1 MKTRLFSLSLMI
13 MLAAVQVFAGRIYL
27 IGDAMSSGWS
37 LDAAPLMEQTGD
49 NVYQWVGNLK
59 DGTLK
64 FLTHKDWVPS
74 YGPTT
79 NNTALTVG
87 TSVLQLRSSYD
98 DPDNAFAVTAGRY
111 ALTIDLSGDTPQL
124 TVANGAELPDK
135 GLSSYY
141 PETIYAIGSATTA
154 GWLASSAIEMHESAF
169 NSGIYNG
176 TLTLSSGEL
185 KFLNQKNFEAG
196 GYGASVSNDPINGAG
211 VYTLKALDGDDLK
224 FAVTLDKATE
234 FDVTAN
240 IVAGSLSLTAT
251 GVEPEVVYPAKLYII
266 GPAVGGWSWD
276 DYGQEMRTLE
286 EGVYTWKGTLMA
298 DEMKFFEQPKFEA
311 VAYGATEAGK
321 VMSADGEYD
330 IVKLTDNDYKFIAPA
345 DNVTL
350 TVNLKTMKL
359 TSAKDVT
366 SLNDIVLLNGMTDV
380 YDITGFLVTRI
391 ENSYVG
397 SCGLKAGIYIF
408 KSAQITQKVVIR

>member
-1 MKTRLFSLSLMI
+1 
-13 MLAAVQVFAGRIYL
+13 
-27 IGDAMSSGWS
+27 
-37 LDAAPLMEQTGD
+37 
-49 NVYQWVGNLK
+49 
-59 DGTLK
+59 
-64 FLTHKDWVPS
+64 
-74 YGPTT
+74 
-79 NNTALTVG
+79 
-87 TSVLQLRSSYD
+87 
-98 DPDNAFAVTAGRY
+98 
-111 ALTIDLSGDTPQL
+111 
-124 TVANGAELPDK
+124 
-135 GLSSYY
+135 
-141 PETIYAIGSATTA
+141 
-154 GWLASSAIEMHESAF
+154 MHESAF

-185 KFLNQKNFEAG
+185 KFLNQKAFGA

-211 VYTLKALDGDDLK
+211 VYTLVALDKADLK
-224 FAVTLDKATE
+224 FAVTLDELTE

-240 IVAGSLSLTAT
+240 IVDGSLSLTAT
-251 GVEPEVVYPAKLYII
+251 GVEPEVVYPANLYII

-276 DYGQEMRTLE
+276 DNAQEMKTLE

-298 DEMKFFEQPKFEA
+298 GEMKFFEQPKFEA

-330 IVKLTDNDYKFIAPA
+330 IVKLIDNDYKFIAPA

-366 SLNDIVLLNGMTDV
+366 SLNDIVLLDGMTDV
-380 YDITGFLVTRI
+380 YDITGLFITRI
-391 ENSYVG
+391 ENSYIG

>member
-27 IGDAMSSGWS
+27 IGPATSSGWS

-49 NVYQWVGNLK
+49 NLYQWVGNLK

-64 FLTHKDWVPS
+64 FLTHKDFVPS

-87 TSVLQLRSSYD
+87 TFDLQLRSSND

-141 PETIYAIGSATTA
+141 PEAIYAIGSATTA
-154 GWLASSAIEMHESAF
+154 GWRTPDAVEMHESAF

-185 KFLNQKNFEAG
+185 KFLNQKAFGA

-211 VYTLKALDGDDLK
+211 VYTLKALDEADLK

-276 DYGQEMRTLE
+276 KNRQEMTTLE
-286 EGVYTWKGTLMA
+286 EGVYTWKGTLLA
-298 DEMKFFEQPKFEA
+298 GEMKFFEQPKFEA

-330 IVKLTDNDYKFIAPA
+330 IVKLIDNDYKFIAPA

-359 TSAKDVT
+359 TSAKDVP
-366 SLNDIVLLNGMTDV
+366 SLNDIVLLNGMIDV

>member
-49 NVYQWVGNLK
+49 NVYQWVGNLN

-74 YGPTT
+74 YGPKT

-87 TSVLQLRSSYD
+87 TSDLQLRSSYD

-141 PETIYAIGSATTA
+141 PEAIYAIGSATTA
-154 GWLASSAIEMHESAF
+154 GWRTPDAVEMHESAF

-185 KFLNQKNFEAG
+185 KFLNQKDFGA

-211 VYTLKALDGDDLK
+211 VYTLKALDEADLK

-240 IVAGSLSLTAT
+240 IVAGSLTLTAT

-276 DYGQEMRTLE
+276 DNGKEMTTLE
-286 EGVYTWKGTLMA
+286 EGVYTWKGTLLA
-298 DEMKFFEQPKFEA
+298 GEMKFFEQPKFEA

-330 IVKLTDNDYKFIAPA
+330 IVKLIDNDYKFIAPA

-366 SLNDIVLLNGMTDV
+366 SLNDIVLLDGMTDV
-380 YDITGFLVTRI
+380 YDITGLFITRI

>member
-27 IGDAMSSGWS
+27 IGPATSSGWS

-49 NVYQWVGNLK
+49 NLYQWVGNLN
-59 DGTLK
+59 DGKLK
-64 FLTHKDWVPS
+64 FLTHKNFVPS

-87 TSVLQLRSSYD
+87 TSDLQLRSSYD

-141 PETIYAIGSATTA
+141 PEAIYAIGSATTA
-154 GWLASSAIEMHESAF
+154 GWRTPDAVEMHESAC

-185 KFLNQKNFEAG
+185 KFLNQKDWGA

-211 VYTLKALDGDDLK
+211 VYTLVALDKADLK
-224 FAVTLDKATE
+224 FAVTLDEPTE

-276 DYGQEMRTLE
+276 DYGQEMTTLE
-286 EGVYTWKGTLMA
+286 EGVYTWTGKLLA
-298 DEMKFFEQPKFEA
+298 AQMKFFEQPKFEA
-311 VAYGATEAGK
+311 VAYGATEADK

-330 IVKLTDNDYKFIAPA
+330 IVKLIDNDYKFIAPA

-366 SLNDIVLLNGMTDV
+366 SLNDIVLLDGMIDV

>member
-1 MKTRLFSLSLMI
+1 MKTRLFSLSLI

-49 NVYQWVGNLK
+49 NVYQWVGNLN
-59 DGTLK
+59 DGKLK
-64 FLTHKDWVPS
+64 FLTHKDFVPS

-87 TSVLQLRSSYD
+87 TFDLQLRSSND

-124 TVANGAELPDK
+124 TVANGAELRDK

-141 PETIYAIGSATTA
+141 PEAIYAIGSATTA
-154 GWLASSAIEMHESAF
+154 GWTASSAIEMHESAF

-185 KFLNQKNFEAG
+185 KFLNQKDWGA

-224 FAVTLDKATE
+224 FAVTLDEATE

-251 GVEPEVVYPAKLYII
+251 GVEPVVVYPAKLYII

-276 DYGQEMRTLE
+276 DNAQEMTTLE
-286 EGVYTWKGTLMA
+286 EGVYTWKGTLLA
-298 DEMKFFEQPKFEA
+298 GEMKFFEQPDFGA
-311 VAYGATEAGK
+311 VAYGATEARK

-330 IVKLTDNDYKFIAPA
+330 IVKLTDKDNKFIAPA

-366 SLNDIVLLNGMTDV
+366 SLNDIVLLDGMTDV
-380 YDITGFLVTRI
+380 YDITGLFITRI

>member
-1 MKTRLFSLSLMI
+1 MKTRLFSLSLI

-37 LDAAPLMEQTGD
+37 LDSVPLMEQTGD
-49 NVYQWVGNLK
+49 NVYQWVGNLN
-59 DGTLK
+59 DGKLK
-64 FLTHKDWVPS
+64 FLTHKDFVPS
-74 YGPTT
+74 YGPKT
-79 NNTALTVG
+79 NNTALTEG
-87 TSVLQLRSSYD
+87 TSDLQLRSSYD

-141 PETIYAIGSATTA
+141 PEAIYAIGSATTA
-154 GWLASSAIEMHESAF
+154 GWTASSAIEMHESAF

-185 KFLNQKNFEAG
+185 KFLNQKDFGA

-224 FAVTLDKATE
+224 FAVTLDELTE

-276 DYGQEMRTLE
+276 KNGQEMTTLE
-286 EGVYTWKGTLMA
+286 EGVYTWTGKLLAG
-298 DEMKFFEQPKFEA
+298 EMKFFEQPKFEA
-311 VAYGATEAGK
+311 VAYGATEADK

-330 IVKLTDNDYKFIAPA
+330 IVKLTDNDNKFIAPA

-366 SLNDIVLLNGMTDV
+366 SLNDIVLLDGMTDV
-380 YDITGFLVTRI
+380 YDITGLFITRI

>member
-1 MKTRLFSLSLMI
+1 MKTRLFSLSLI

-27 IGDAMSSGWS
+27 IGDATSSGWS

-59 DGTLK
+59 DGPLK
-64 FLTHKDWVPS
+64 FITHKDWVPS

-87 TSVLQLRSSYD
+87 TFDLQLRSSYD

-141 PETIYAIGSATTA
+141 PEAIYAIGSATTA
-154 GWLASSAIEMHESAF
+154 GWLASSAIEMHESAC

-176 TLTLSSGEL
+176 TLTLNTGEL
-185 KFLNQKNFEAG
+185 KFLNQKDFGA

-224 FAVTLDKATE
+224 FAVTLDELTE

-240 IVAGSLSLTAT
+240 IVDGSLSLTAT
-251 GVEPEVVYPAKLYII
+251 GVEPEVVYPANLYII

-276 DYGQEMRTLE
+276 NNGQEMTTLE
-286 EGVYTWKGTLMA
+286 EGVYTWKGTLLA
-298 DEMKFFEQPKFEA
+298 GEMKFFEQPKFEA
-311 VAYGATEAGK
+311 VAYGATEDGK

-330 IVKLTDNDYKFIAPA
+330 IVKLTDNDNKFIAPA

-366 SLNDIVLLNGMTDV
+366 SLNDIVLLDGMTDV
-380 YDITGFLVTRI
+380 YDITGLFITRI

>member
-27 IGDAMSSGWS
+27 IGDATSSGWS

-49 NVYQWVGNLK
+49 NLYQWVGNLN
-59 DGTLK
+59 DGKLK
-64 FLTHKDWVPS
+64 FLTHKDFVPS

-141 PETIYAIGSATTA
+141 QEVIYAIGSATTA
-154 GWLASSAIEMHESAF
+154 GWVPSNAVEMHESAC

-185 KFLNQKNFEAG
+185 KFLNQKDFGA

-211 VYTLKALDGDDLK
+211 VYTLKAIDEADLK
-224 FAVTLDKATE
+224 FAVTLDEPTE

-251 GVEPEVVYPAKLYII
+251 GVEPVVVYPAKLYII

-276 DYGQEMRTLE
+276 NNGQEMTTLE
-286 EGVYTWKGTLMA
+286 EGVYTWTGKLLA

-330 IVKLTDNDYKFIAPA
+330 IVKLTDNDNKFIAPA

-366 SLNDIVLLNGMTDV
+366 SLNDIVLLDGMTDV
-380 YDITGFLVTRI
+380 YDITGLFITRI

-408 KSAQITQKVVIR
+408 KSAQIIQKVVIR

>member
-1 MKTRLFSLSLMI
+1 MKTRLLSLSLMI

-49 NVYQWVGNLK
+49 NVYQWVGNLNN
-59 DGTLK
+59 GTLK

-79 NNTALTVG
+79 DNTALTVG

-141 PETIYAIGSATTA
+141 PEAIYAIGSATTA
-154 GWLASSAIEMHESAF
+154 GWTASNAIEMHESAF

-185 KFLNQKNFEAG
+185 KFLNQKDFGA

-211 VYTLKALDGDDLK
+211 VYTLVALDKADLK
-224 FAVTLDKATE
+224 FAVTLDEPTE

-276 DYGQEMRTLE
+276 DYGQEMTTLE
-286 EGVYTWKGTLMA
+286 EGVYTWTGKLLA
-298 DEMKFFEQPKFEA
+298 AQMKFFEQPKFEA
-311 VAYGATEAGK
+311 VAYGATEADK

-330 IVKLTDNDYKFIAPA
+330 IVKLIDNDYKFIAPA

-366 SLNDIVLLNGMTDV
+366 SLNDIVLLNGMIDV

>member
-1 MKTRLFSLSLMI
+1 MKTRLLSLSFMI

-27 IGDAMSSGWS
+27 IGDATSSGWS

-49 NVYQWVGNLK
+49 NVYQWVGNLNN
-59 DGTLK
+59 GTLK

-87 TSVLQLRSSYD
+87 TSYLQLRSSYD

-141 PETIYAIGSATTA
+141 PEAIYAIGSATTA
-154 GWLASSAIEMHESAF
+154 GWTASNAIEMHESAF

-176 TLTLSSGEL
+176 KLTLSSGEL
-185 KFLNQKNFEAG
+185 KFLNQKDFGA

-240 IVAGSLSLTAT
+240 IVAGSLTLTAT

-276 DYGQEMRTLE
+276 DNGQEMTTLE
-286 EGVYTWKGTLMA
+286 EGVYTWKGTLLA
-298 DEMKFFEQPKFEA
+298 GEMKFFEQPNFDA
-311 VAYGATEAGK
+311 VAYGATEARK

-330 IVKLTDNDYKFIAPA
+330 IVKLIDNDYKFIAPA

-359 TSAKDVT
+359 TSAKDVP
-366 SLNDIVLLNGMTDV
+366 SLNDIVLLNGMIDV

>member
-27 IGDAMSSGWS
+27 IGTATSSDWS

-49 NVYQWVGNLK
+49 NVYQWVGNLN
-59 DGTLK
+59 DGKLK
-64 FLTHKDWVPS
+64 FLTHKDFVPS

-87 TSVLQLRSSYD
+87 TFDLQLRSSYD

-141 PETIYAIGSATTA
+141 PEAIYAIGSATTA
-154 GWLASSAIEMHESAF
+154 GWTASSAIEMHESAF

-185 KFLNQKNFEAG
+185 KFLNQKDWGA

-211 VYTLKALDGDDLK
+211 VYTLKALDKADLK
-224 FAVTLDKATE
+224 FAVTLDELTE

-276 DYGQEMRTLE
+276 KNGQEMTTLE
-286 EGVYTWKGTLMA
+286 EGVYTWTGKLLA
-298 DEMKFFEQPKFEA
+298 AQMKFFEQPKFEA
-311 VAYGATEAGK
+311 VAYGATEADK

-330 IVKLTDNDYKFIAPA
+330 IVKLIDNDYKFIAPA

-366 SLNDIVLLNGMTDV
+366 SLNDIVLLDGMTDV
-380 YDITGFLVTRI
+380 YDITGLFITRI

>member
-1 MKTRLFSLSLMI
+1 MKTRLLSLSFMI

-49 NVYQWVGNLK
+49 NVYQWVGNLN

-64 FLTHKDWVPS
+64 FLTQKDWVPS

-87 TSVLQLRSSYD
+87 TFDLQLRSSND

-141 PETIYAIGSATTA
+141 PEAIYAIGSATTA
-154 GWLASSAIEMHESAF
+154 GWRTPDAVEMHESAF

-185 KFLNQKNFEAG
+185 KFLNQKDFGA

-224 FAVTLDKATE
+224 FAVTLDEATE

-276 DYGQEMRTLE
+276 DNGKEMTTLE
-286 EGVYTWKGTLMA
+286 EGVYTWKGTLLA
-298 DEMKFFEQPKFEA
+298 GEMKFFEQPKFEA

-330 IVKLTDNDYKFIAPA
+330 IVKLIDNDYKFIAPA

-359 TSAKDVT
+359 TSAKDVP
-366 SLNDIVLLNGMTDV
+366 SLNDIVLLNGMIDV

>member
-1 MKTRLFSLSLMI
+1 MKTRLFSLSLI

-27 IGDAMSSGWS
+27 IGPATSSGWS

-49 NVYQWVGNLK
+49 NLYQWVGNLN

-64 FLTHKDWVPS
+64 FLTHKDFVPS

-87 TSVLQLRSSYD
+87 TFDLQLRSSND

-141 PETIYAIGSATTA
+141 PEAIYAIGSATTA
-154 GWLASSAIEMHESAF
+154 GWTASSAIEMHESAF

-185 KFLNQKNFEAG
+185 KFLNQKNWGA
-196 GYGASVSNDPINGAG
+196 GYGATVSNDPINGAG

-240 IVAGSLSLTAT
+240 IVDGSLSLTAT

-276 DYGQEMRTLE
+276 KNRQEMTTLE
-286 EGVYTWKGTLMA
+286 EGVYTWTGKLLA
-298 DEMKFFEQPKFEA
+298 DEMKFFEQPNFDA

-330 IVKLTDNDYKFIAPA
+330 IVKLTDNDNKFIAPA

-380 YDITGFLVTRI
+380 YDITGLFITRI
-391 ENSYVG
+391 ENSYIG

>member
-1 MKTRLFSLSLMI
+1 MKTRLFSLSLI

-37 LDAAPLMEQTGD
+37 LDSVPLMEQTGD
-49 NVYQWVGNLK
+49 NVYQWVGNLN
-59 DGTLK
+59 DGKLK
-64 FLTHKDWVPS
+64 FLTHKDFVPS
-74 YGPTT
+74 YGPKT
-79 NNTALTVG
+79 NNTALTEG
-87 TSVLQLRSSYD
+87 TSDLQLRSSYD

-141 PETIYAIGSATTA
+141 PEAIYAIGSATTA
-154 GWLASSAIEMHESAF
+154 GWTASNAVEMHESAF

-185 KFLNQKNFEAG
+185 KFLNQKDWGA

-211 VYTLKALDGDDLK
+211 VYTLKALDKADLK
-224 FAVTLDKATE
+224 FAVTLDELTE

-276 DYGQEMRTLE
+276 KNGQEMTTLE
-286 EGVYTWKGTLMA
+286 EGVYTWTGKLLAG
-298 DEMKFFEQPKFEA
+298 EMKFFEQPKFEA
-311 VAYGATEAGK
+311 VAYGATEDGK

-330 IVKLTDNDYKFIAPA
+330 IVKLTDNDNKFIAPA

-366 SLNDIVLLNGMTDV
+366 SLNDIVLLDGMTDV
-380 YDITGFLVTRI
+380 YDITGLFVTRI

-408 KSAQITQKVVIR
+408 KSAQIIQKVVIR

>member
-1 MKTRLFSLSLMI
+1 MKTRLFSLSLI

-27 IGDAMSSGWS
+27 IGPATSSGWS

-49 NVYQWVGNLK
+49 NLYQWVGNLN

-64 FLTHKDWVPS
+64 FLTHKDFVPS

-87 TSVLQLRSSYD
+87 TFDLQLRSSND

-141 PETIYAIGSATTA
+141 PEAIYAIGSATTA
-154 GWLASSAIEMHESAF
+154 GWTASSAIEMHESAF

-185 KFLNQKNFEAG
+185 KFLNQKDWGA

-211 VYTLKALDGDDLK
+211 VYTLVALDKADLK
-224 FAVTLDKATE
+224 FAVTLDEATE

-251 GVEPEVVYPAKLYII
+251 GVEPEVVYPANLYII

-276 DYGQEMRTLE
+276 DNAQEMKTLE
-286 EGVYTWKGTLMA
+286 EGVYTWKGTLLA
-298 DEMKFFEQPKFEA
+298 GEMKFFEQPKFEA

-330 IVKLTDNDYKFIAPA
+330 IVKLIDNDYKFIAPA

-366 SLNDIVLLNGMTDV
+366 SLNDIVLLDGMTDV
-380 YDITGFLVTRI
+380 YDITGLFITRI
-391 ENSYVG
+391 ENSYIG

>member
-1 MKTRLFSLSLMI
+1 MI

-27 IGDAMSSGWS
+27 IGDATSSGWS

-49 NVYQWVGNLK
+49 NVYQWVGNLN

-64 FLTHKDWVPS
+64 FLTHKDFVPS
-74 YGPTT
+74 YGPKT
-79 NNTALTVG
+79 NNTALTEG
-87 TSVLQLRSSYD
+87 TSDLQLRSSND
-98 DPDNAFAVTAGRY
+98 EPDNAFAVTAGRY

-141 PETIYAIGSATTA
+141 PEAIYAIGSATTA
-154 GWLASSAIEMHESAF
+154 GWTATSAIEMHESAF

-185 KFLNQKNFEAG
+185 KFLNQKAFGA

-211 VYTLKALDGDDLK
+211 VYTLKALDEADLK

-276 DYGQEMRTLE
+276 KNRQEMTTLE
-286 EGVYTWKGTLMA
+286 EGVYTWTGKLLA

-330 IVKLTDNDYKFIAPA
+330 IVKLIDNDYKFIAPA

-380 YDITGFLVTRI
+380 YDITGLFITRI

>member
-1 MKTRLFSLSLMI
+1 MKTRLFSLSFMI

-27 IGDAMSSGWS
+27 IGPATSSGWS

-49 NVYQWVGNLK
+49 NLYQWVGNLN
-59 DGTLK
+59 DGKLK
-64 FLTHKDWVPS
+64 FLTHKNFVPS

-79 NNTALTVG
+79 DSTALTVG
-87 TSVLQLRSSYD
+87 TFDLQLRSSND

-141 PETIYAIGSATTA
+141 PEAIYAIGSATTA
-154 GWLASSAIEMHESAF
+154 GWRTSDAVEMHESAC

-185 KFLNQKNFEAG
+185 KFLNQKDWGA

-211 VYTLKALDGDDLK
+211 VYTLVALDKADLK

-251 GVEPEVVYPAKLYII
+251 GVEPVVVYPAKLYII

-276 DYGQEMRTLE
+276 NNGQEMTTLE
-286 EGVYTWKGTLMA
+286 EGVYTWTGKLLAG
-298 DEMKFFEQPKFEA
+298 EMKFFEQPKFEA
-311 VAYGATEAGK
+311 VAYGATEADK

-330 IVKLTDNDYKFIAPA
+330 IVKLIDNDYKFIAPA

-350 TVNLKTMKL
+350 TVNLKTTKL

-366 SLNDIVLLNGMTDV
+366 SLNDIVLLDGMIDV

>member
-1 MKTRLFSLSLMI
+1 MKTRLFSLSLI

-37 LDAAPLMEQTGD
+37 LDSVPLMEQTGD
-49 NVYQWVGNLK
+49 NVYQWVGNLN
-59 DGTLK
+59 DGKLK
-64 FLTHKDWVPS
+64 FLTHKDFVPS
-74 YGPTT
+74 YGPKT
-79 NNTALTVG
+79 NNTALTEG
-87 TSVLQLRSSYD
+87 TSDLQLRSSYD

-141 PETIYAIGSATTA
+141 PEAIYAIGSATTA
-154 GWLASSAIEMHESAF
+154 GWTASNAVEMHESAF

-185 KFLNQKNFEAG
+185 KFLNQKDWGA

-211 VYTLKALDGDDLK
+211 VYTLKALDKADLK
-224 FAVTLDKATE
+224 FAVTLDELTE

-251 GVEPEVVYPAKLYII
+251 GVEPEVVYPANLYII

-276 DYGQEMRTLE
+276 KNGQEMTTLE
-286 EGVYTWKGTLMA
+286 EGVYTWTGKLLAG
-298 DEMKFFEQPKFEA
+298 EMKFFEQPKFEA

-330 IVKLTDNDYKFIAPA
+330 IVKLIDNDYKFIAPA

-366 SLNDIVLLNGMTDV
+366 SLNDIVLLDGMTDV
-380 YDITGFLVTRI
+380 YDITGLFITRI
-391 ENSYVG
+391 ENSYIG

>member
-27 IGDAMSSGWS
+27 IGDATSSGWS

-49 NVYQWVGNLK
+49 NVYQWVGNLNN
-59 DGTLK
+59 GTLK

-74 YGPTT
+74 YGPKT

-87 TSVLQLRSSYD
+87 TSDLQLRSSYD

-141 PETIYAIGSATTA
+141 PEAIYAIGSATTA
-154 GWLASSAIEMHESAF
+154 GWLAPSAIEMHESAF

-185 KFLNQKNFEAG
+185 KVLNQKAFGA

-211 VYTLKALDGDDLK
+211 VYTLVALDKADLK
-224 FAVTLDKATE
+224 FAVTLDELTE
-234 FDVTAN
+234 FDITAN
-240 IVAGSLSLTAT
+240 IVDGSLSLTAT
-251 GVEPEVVYPAKLYII
+251 GVEPEVVYPANLYII

-276 DYGQEMRTLE
+276 DNAQEMKTLE
-286 EGVYTWKGTLMA
+286 EGVYTWKGTLLA
-298 DEMKFFEQPKFEA
+298 GEMKFFEQPKFEA

-330 IVKLTDNDYKFIAPA
+330 IVKLIDNDYKFIAPV

-366 SLNDIVLLNGMTDV
+366 SLNDIVLLDGMTDV
-380 YDITGFLVTRI
+380 YDITGLFITRI
-391 ENSYVG
+391 ENSYIG

>member
-27 IGDAMSSGWS
+27 IGDATSSGWS
-37 LDAAPLMEQTGD
+37 LDTAPLMEQTGD
-49 NVYQWVGNLK
+49 NVYQWVGNLNN
-59 DGTLK
+59 GTLK

-74 YGPTT
+74 YGPKT

-87 TSVLQLRSSYD
+87 TSDLQLRSSYD

-141 PETIYAIGSATTA
+141 PEAIYAIGSATTA
-154 GWLASSAIEMHESAF
+154 GWLAPSAIEMHESAF

-185 KFLNQKNFEAG
+185 KFLNQKAFGA

-211 VYTLKALDGDDLK
+211 VYTLVALDKADLK
-224 FAVTLDKATE
+224 FAVTLDELTE

-240 IVAGSLSLTAT
+240 IVDGSLSLTAT
-251 GVEPEVVYPAKLYII
+251 GVEPEVVYPANLYII

-276 DYGQEMRTLE
+276 DNAQEMKTLE
-286 EGVYTWKGTLMA
+286 EGVYTWKGTLLA
-298 DEMKFFEQPKFEA
+298 GEMKFFEQPKFEA

-330 IVKLTDNDYKFIAPA
+330 IVKLIDNDYKFIAPA

-366 SLNDIVLLNGMTDV
+366 SLNDIVLLDGMTDV
-380 YDITGFLVTRI
+380 YDITGLFITRI
-391 ENSYVG
+391 ENSYIG

>member
-27 IGDAMSSGWS
+27 IGDATSSGWS

-49 NVYQWVGNLK
+49 NVYQWVGNLNN
-59 DGTLK
+59 GTLK

-74 YGPTT
+74 YGPKT

-87 TSVLQLRSSYD
+87 TSDLQLRSSYD

-141 PETIYAIGSATTA
+141 PEAIYAIGSATTA
-154 GWLASSAIEMHESAF
+154 GWLAPSAIEMHESAF

-185 KFLNQKNFEAG
+185 KFLNQKAFGA

-211 VYTLKALDGDDLK
+211 VYTLVALDKADLK
-224 FAVTLDKATE
+224 FAVTLDELTE

-240 IVAGSLSLTAT
+240 IVDGSLSLTAT
-251 GVEPEVVYPAKLYII
+251 GVEPEVVYPANLYII

-276 DYGQEMRTLE
+276 DNAQEMKTLE
-286 EGVYTWKGTLMA
+286 EGVYTWKGTLLA
-298 DEMKFFEQPKFEA
+298 GEMKFFEQPKFEA

-330 IVKLTDNDYKFIAPA
+330 IVKLIDNDYKFIAPA

-366 SLNDIVLLNGMTDV
+366 SLNDIVLLDGMTDV
-380 YDITGFLVTRI
+380 YDITGLFITRI
-391 ENSYVG
+391 ENSYIG

>member
-1 MKTRLFSLSLMI
+1 MKTRLFSLSLI

-49 NVYQWVGNLK
+49 NVYQWVGNLN
-59 DGTLK
+59 DGKLK
-64 FLTHKDWVPS
+64 FLTHKDFVPS
-74 YGPTT
+74 YGPKT
-79 NNTALTVG
+79 NNTALTEG
-87 TSVLQLRSSYD
+87 TSDLQLRSSYD

-141 PETIYAIGSATTA
+141 PEAIYAIGSATTA
-154 GWLASSAIEMHESAF
+154 GWTASNAVEMHESAF

-185 KFLNQKNFEAG
+185 KFLNQKDWGA

-211 VYTLKALDGDDLK
+211 VYTLKALDKADLK
-224 FAVTLDKATE
+224 FAVTLDELTE

-251 GVEPEVVYPAKLYII
+251 GVEPEVVYPANLYII

-276 DYGQEMRTLE
+276 KNGQEMTTLE
-286 EGVYTWKGTLMA
+286 EGVYTWTGKLLAG
-298 DEMKFFEQPKFEA
+298 EMKFFEQPKFEA
-311 VAYGATEAGK
+311 VAYGATEDGK

-330 IVKLTDNDYKFIAPA
+330 IVKLTDNDNKFIAPA

-366 SLNDIVLLNGMTDV
+366 SLNDIVLLDGMTDV
-380 YDITGFLVTRI
+380 YDITGLFVTRI

-408 KSAQITQKVVIR
+408 KSAQIIQKVVIR

>member
-1 MKTRLFSLSLMI
+1 MKTRLFSLSFMI

-27 IGDAMSSGWS
+27 IGTATSSGWS

-49 NVYQWVGNLK
+49 NVYQWVGNLNN
-59 DGTLK
+59 GTLK

-87 TSVLQLRSSYD
+87 TSDLQLRSSND

-141 PETIYAIGSATTA
+141 PEAIYAIGSATTA
-154 GWLASSAIEMHESAF
+154 GWRTPDAVEMHESAF

-185 KFLNQKNFEAG
+185 KFLNQKAFGA

-211 VYTLKALDGDDLK
+211 VYTLKALDGADLK
-224 FAVTLDKATE
+224 FAVTLDELTE

-251 GVEPEVVYPAKLYII
+251 GVEPEVVYPANLYII

-276 DYGQEMRTLE
+276 DNGKEMTTLE
-286 EGVYTWKGTLMA
+286 EGVYTWKGTLLA
-298 DEMKFFEQPKFEA
+298 GEMKFFEQPKFEA

-330 IVKLTDNDYKFIAPA
+330 IVKLIDNDYKFIAPA

-359 TSAKDVT
+359 TSAKDVP
-366 SLNDIVLLNGMTDV
+366 SLNDIVLLNGMIDV

>member
-27 IGDAMSSGWS
+27 IGDATSSGWS

-49 NVYQWVGNLK
+49 NVYQWVGNLN

-87 TSVLQLRSSYD
+87 TFDLQLRSSND
-98 DPDNAFAVTAGRY
+98 EPDNAFAVTAGRY

-141 PETIYAIGSATTA
+141 PEAIYAIGSATTA
-154 GWLASSAIEMHESAF
+154 GWRTPDAVEMHESAF

-185 KFLNQKNFEAG
+185 KFLNQKDFGA

-276 DYGQEMRTLE
+276 DYGQEMTTLE
-286 EGVYTWKGTLMA
+286 EGVYTWKGTLLA
-298 DEMKFFEQPKFEA
+298 GEMKFFEQPNFDA

-330 IVKLTDNDYKFIAPA
+330 IVKLIDNDYKFIAPA

-366 SLNDIVLLNGMTDV
+366 SLNDIVLLDGMTDV
-380 YDITGFLVTRI
+380 YDITGLFITRI

>member
-1 MKTRLFSLSLMI
+1 MKTRLFSLSLI

-49 NVYQWVGNLK
+49 NVYQWVGNLN

-64 FLTHKDWVPS
+64 FLTHKDFVPS

-87 TSVLQLRSSYD
+87 TSDLQLRSSYD

-141 PETIYAIGSATTA
+141 QEVIYAIGSATTA
-154 GWLASSAIEMHESAF
+154 GWRTPDAVEMHESAC

-185 KFLNQKNFEAG
+185 KFLNQKDWGA

-211 VYTLKALDGDDLK
+211 VYTLKALDEADLK
-224 FAVTLDKATE
+224 FAVTLDEATE

-276 DYGQEMRTLE
+276 DNGLEMTTLE
-286 EGVYTWKGTLMA
+286 EGVYTWTGKLLAG
-298 DEMKFFEQPKFEA
+298 EMKFFEQPDFGA

-330 IVKLTDNDYKFIAPA
+330 IVKLTDNDNKFIAPA
-345 DNVTL
+345 NNVTL

-366 SLNDIVLLNGMTDV
+366 SLSDIVLLDGMTDV
-380 YDITGFLVTRI
+380 YDITGSFVTRI

-408 KSAQITQKVVIR
+408 RSAQITQKVVIR

>member
-1 MKTRLFSLSLMI
+1 MKTRLFSLSFMI

-27 IGDAMSSGWS
+27 IGTATSSGWS

-59 DGTLK
+59 DGKLK

-79 NNTALTVG
+79 NNTVLTVG
-87 TSVLQLRSSYD
+87 TFDLQLRSSND
-98 DPDNAFAVTAGRY
+98 EPDNAFAVTAGRY

-141 PETIYAIGSATTA
+141 PEAIYAIGSATTA
-154 GWLASSAIEMHESAF
+154 GWRTPDAVEMHESAF

-185 KFLNQKNFEAG
+185 KFLNQKAFGA

-211 VYTLKALDGDDLK
+211 VYTLKALDEDDLK
-224 FAVTLDKATE
+224 FAVTLDEATE
-234 FDVTAN
+234 FDVTVN

-251 GVEPEVVYPAKLYII
+251 GVEPVVVYPAKLYII

-276 DYGQEMRTLE
+276 DNGQEMTTLE
-286 EGVYTWKGTLMA
+286 EGVYTWKGTLLA
-298 DEMKFFEQPKFEA
+298 GEMKFFEQPKFEA

-330 IVKLTDNDYKFIAPA
+330 IVKLIDNDYKFIAPA

-359 TSAKDVT
+359 TSAKDVP
-366 SLNDIVLLNGMTDV
+366 SLNDIVLLNGMIDV

>member
-1 MKTRLFSLSLMI
+1 MKTRLFSLSLI

-27 IGDAMSSGWS
+27 IGTATSSGWS

-49 NVYQWVGNLK
+49 NVYQWVGNLNN
-59 DGTLK
+59 GTLK

-87 TSVLQLRSSYD
+87 TSVLQLRSSDD

-141 PETIYAIGSATTA
+141 PEAIYAIGSATTA
-154 GWLASSAIEMHESAF
+154 GWTASNAVEMHESAF

-185 KFLNQKNFEAG
+185 KFLNQKDWGA

-224 FAVTLDKATE
+224 FAVTLDEATE

-276 DYGQEMRTLE
+276 DNGQEMTTLE
-286 EGVYTWKGTLMA
+286 EGVYTWKGTLLA
-298 DEMKFFEQPKFEA
+298 GEMKFFEQPDFVA

-330 IVKLTDNDYKFIAPA
+330 IVKLTDKDNKFIAPA

-366 SLNDIVLLNGMTDV
+366 SLNDIVLLDGMTDV
-380 YDITGFLVTRI
+380 YDITGLFITRI

>member
-1 MKTRLFSLSLMI
+1 MKTRLFSLSLI

-37 LDAAPLMEQTGD
+37 LDSVPLMEQTGD
-49 NVYQWVGNLK
+49 NVYQWVGNLN
-59 DGTLK
+59 DGKLK
-64 FLTHKDWVPS
+64 FLTHKDFVPS
-74 YGPTT
+74 YGPKT
-79 NNTALTVG
+79 NNTALTEG
-87 TSVLQLRSSYD
+87 TSDLQLRSSYD

-141 PETIYAIGSATTA
+141 PEAIYAIGSATTA
-154 GWLASSAIEMHESAF
+154 GWTASNAVEMHESAF

-185 KFLNQKNFEAG
+185 KFLNQKDWGA

-224 FAVTLDKATE
+224 FAVTLDELTE

-276 DYGQEMRTLE
+276 NNGQEMTTLE
-286 EGVYTWKGTLMA
+286 EGVYTWKGTLLA
-298 DEMKFFEQPKFEA
+298 GEMKFFEQPKFEA

-330 IVKLTDNDYKFIAPA
+330 IVKLTDNDNKFIAPA

-366 SLNDIVLLNGMTDV
+366 SLNDIVLLDGMTDV
-380 YDITGFLVTRI
+380 YDITGLFITRI

>member
-49 NVYQWVGNLK
+49 NVYQWVGNLNN
-59 DGTLK
+59 GTLK

-74 YGPTT
+74 YGPKT

-87 TSVLQLRSSYD
+87 TSDLQLRSSYD

-141 PETIYAIGSATTA
+141 PEAIYAIGSATTA
-154 GWLASSAIEMHESAF
+154 GWLAPSAIEMHESAF

-185 KFLNQKNFEAG
+185 KFLNQKAFGA

-211 VYTLKALDGDDLK
+211 VYTLVALDKADLK
-224 FAVTLDKATE
+224 FAVTLDELTE

-240 IVAGSLSLTAT
+240 IVDGSLSLTAT

-276 DYGQEMRTLE
+276 DNAQEMTTLE
-286 EGVYTWKGTLMA
+286 EGVYTWKGTLLA
-298 DEMKFFEQPKFEA
+298 GEMKFFEQPKFEA

-330 IVKLTDNDYKFIAPA
+330 IVKLIDNDYKFIAPA

-366 SLNDIVLLNGMTDV
+366 SLNDIVLLDGMTDV
-380 YDITGFLVTRI
+380 YDITGLFITRI
-391 ENSYVG
+391 ENSYIG